1 MTCISAESQLDLDA
15 PDERI
20 TLLRDGE
27 ETIPAMLKAI
37 RGAKR
42 EALLEMYWLDSSV
55 AGMRVIDALTERA
68 KAGVA
73 VCVLYDAIGS
83 LGADT
88 AMYDALIAA
97 GGKVIEFNP
106 IAPWRRRFRMG
117 WVSQRDHRKMLVI
130 DERVAIVGG
139 LNLGLPW
146 MCRDDGGGGWRDD
159 VALVVGPTAARV
171 RELFFETWSSQG
183 GECPKSLHVFTSRER
198 AAAAREEL
206 GISNMSRAHP
216 RVAVLGHDAWGARR
230 VIRRAYLSRIM
241 SAERRV
247 LIANSYFLPDMRVKR
262 ALKNA
267 AKRGV
272 EVRVMVPGESD
283 VPAVKYA
290 TEWIYAD
297 LMAAG
302 IHVHEWAR
310 GILHAK
316 TLLVDDW
323 ATTGS
328 YNLDY
333 RSLRYNLEANLAS
346 TDESFVAAIEASMR
360 RDLRDHSRE
369 VDPVQWARRPW
380 IEKLRSWAWY
390 LWRKLL

>member
-1 MTCISAESQLDLDA
+1 MSCISTESELEFDA

-27 ETIPAMLKAI
+27 QTIPAMLKAI

-42 EALLEMYWLDSSV
+42 EVLLEMYWLDASK
-55 AGMRVIDALTERA
+55 AGTRVIDALTERA

-88 AMYDALIAA
+88 TMYEALLAA

-106 IAPWRRRFRMG
+106 IAPWRRRFRVG

-130 DERVAIVGG
+130 DERMAFVGG

-146 MCRDDGGGGWRDD
+146 LCVEDGGGGWRDD
-159 VALVVGPTAARV
+159 VALVIGPTAARV
-171 RELFFETWSSQG
+171 RTLFFETWASQG
-183 GECPKSLHVFTSRER
+183 GECPSNLRVFTSRER

-206 GISNMSRAHP
+206 GVSNMSRPHP

-230 VIRRAYLSRIM
+230 VIRRAYLSRIR

-247 LIANSYFLPDMRVKR
+247 LIANSYFIPDMRVKR

-267 AKRGV
+267 ARRGV

-297 LMAAG
+297 LMASG
-302 IHVHEWAR
+302 IHVHEWTR

-346 TDESFVAAIEASMR
+346 TDEGFVAAIEASMR
-360 RDLRDHSRE
+360 RDLKEHSRE
-369 VDPVQWARRPW
+369 VDPVEWAKRPW
-380 IEKLRSWAWY
+380 MEKVRSWGWY